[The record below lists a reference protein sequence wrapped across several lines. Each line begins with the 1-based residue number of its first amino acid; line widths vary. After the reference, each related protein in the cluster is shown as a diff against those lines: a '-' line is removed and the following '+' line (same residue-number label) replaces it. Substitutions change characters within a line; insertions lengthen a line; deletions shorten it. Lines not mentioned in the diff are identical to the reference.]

1 MKYYPPVLFTALL
14 APFLSLHAAE
24 HSKPPQQPNIIVI
37 LADDLG
43 YGDVGCYGATAVK
56 TPNIDRLAREGLRF
70 NSGYA
75 TSATSATCTPSRY
88 SLLTGEYAFR
98 KSGTGILPGD
108 AAMIIE
114 PGRTTV
120 PSVLQKAGYKT
131 AAIGKWHLG
140 LGSKAKPVDWN
151 GQISPGPCE
160 VGFDYSFI
168 MAATGDRAPCVY
180 VKNNRVVGLVSEDP
194 ISVSY
199 KEAYPGE
206 ITGKENR
213 GSLKMDWS
221 EGHNNAVINGVGRIG
236 FMKGGK
242 AALWKDEDMA
252 DVFTQEAV
260 DFIDREKAHPFF
272 LYFATHD
279 IHVPRIPNPRFVGK
293 THMGARGDA
302 IAEFDDSV
310 GRILQKLDDL
320 HLAENTLVVLSS
332 DNGPV
337 LDDGYK
343 DEANE
348 KLGNHKPGG
357 LLRGGKYSPFEGG
370 TRVPFVT
377 RWLGRIQPGVSDAM
391 VSQVDFLASFA
402 ALAGQRPDTTT
413 APDSTNT
420 LSALLGDTKTGRDHM
435 LEYANKISF
444 RSGQWKFVQ
453 PGVYRSQLNRGT
465 NVTVKAPGWLFNLD
479 ADLGETHDIA
489 AQHPEVVQEMVAK
502 LDGILGGPLPEQPKK
517 HE

>member
-1 MKYYPPVLFTALL
+1 MNYFPPVLFTALL
-14 APFLSLHAAE
+14 APFLSLNAAE
-24 HSKPPQQPNIIVI
+24 NAKPAQQPNIIVI

-56 TPNIDRLAREGLRF
+56 TPNIDRLAQEGLRF
-70 NSGYA
+70 TSGY
-75 TSATSATCTPSRY
+75 ATSATCTPSRY

-120 PSVLQKAGYKT
+120 PALLQKAGYKT

-140 LGSKAKPVDWN
+140 LGSKSQPVDWN
-151 GQISPGPCE
+151 AEITPGPRE

-180 VKNNRVVGLVSEDP
+180 VKNKRVVGLVSEDP

-206 ITGKENR
+206 ITGKDNR
-213 GSLKMDWS
+213 ESLKMDWS
-221 EGHNNAVINGVGRIG
+221 EGHNDAVINGVGRIG

-260 DFIDREKAHPFF
+260 DFIEREKAHPFF

-279 IHVPRIPNPRFVGK
+279 IHVPRI
-293 THMGARGDA
+293 
-302 IAEFDDSV
+302 
-310 GRILQKLDDL
+310 Q
-320 HLAENTLVVLSS
+320 
-332 DNGPV
+332 
-337 LDDGYK
+337 
-343 DEANE
+343 ANE
-348 KLGNHKPGG
+348 KLGDHKPGG
-357 LLRGGKYSPFEGG
+357 PLRAGKYSPFEGG
-370 TRVPFVT
+370 TRVPFLT
-377 RWLGRIQPGVSDAM
+377 RWLGRIRPGVSDAM

-402 ALAGQRPDTTT
+402 ALTGQKPDTAA
-413 APDSTNT
+413 APDSSNI
-420 LSALLGDTKTGRDHM
+420 LSALLGDAKTGRDHM
-435 LEYANKISF
+435 LEYANKVSF
-444 RSGQWKFVQ
+444 RSGPWKFVQ

-465 NVTVKAPGWLFNLD
+465 NVTVKAPGWLFNLET
-479 ADLGETHDIA
+479 DLGETDDVA
-489 AQHPEVVQEMVAK
+489 VQHPEVVKEMVAK
-502 LDGILGGPLPEQPKK
+502 LDGILGGPIPMQPKK
-517 HE
+517 RE